1 MTKPRD
7 QQVNLVMVKQIDGL
21 PVLGKAERAQY
32 ALAVFTAKRR
42 EGAGRYSAGQESGA
56 GS

>member
-1 MTKPRD
+1 
-7 QQVNLVMVKQIDGL
+7 MVKQIDGL